1 MKKFLSMVMII
12 SLMGVLAACGDK
24 STEASKKEP
33 AATEA
38 PSKDIWTY
46 YENAKWTDDFKGL
59 KTEIEKVVV
68 SDKAPQKD
76 DPSKMDASAVGIKIN
91 LHNTTDGKFT
101 TYPDQARL
109 VTSTGEQIETPF
121 FGGTDHIGGEFDKGV
136 KKVAM

>member
-33 AATEA
+33 AATGA
-38 PSKDIWTY
+38 PSKDKKDIWTY

-121 FGGTDHIGGEFDKGV
+121 L
-136 KKVAM
+136 VARTT